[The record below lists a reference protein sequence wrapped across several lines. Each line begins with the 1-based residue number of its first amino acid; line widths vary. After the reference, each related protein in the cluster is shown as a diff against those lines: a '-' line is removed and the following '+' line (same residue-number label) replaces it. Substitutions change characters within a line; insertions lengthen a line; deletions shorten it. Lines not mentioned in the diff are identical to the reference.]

1 MAKLSP
7 GDTAP
12 AISLPD
18 QDGKTQSLADRRGKW
33 VLVYFYP
40 RDDTPGCTLEACGL
54 RDAWSD
60 FAKRNI
66 EVLGISADSV
76 KSHRKF
82 ADKFKLPF
90 TLLADES
97 KAVIRAYGSY
107 GKKKFLGR
115 EFDGILR
122 QSFLVNPKGKLAR
135 IYAKVKPAEH
145 AAEVLADVATLS
157 GGQAPAAAPAASTAK
172 KKQAKKPAPKAAK
185 TPARKPAAKAR
196 KANPRR

>member
-1 MAKLSP
+1 MPKLSL
-7 GDTAP
+7 GAAAP

-18 QDGKTQSLADRRGKW
+18 QDGKTRSLADHRGKW

-40 RDDTPGCTLEACGL
+40 RDDTPGCTIEACGV

-60 FAKRNI
+60 FARRGI
-66 EVLGISADSV
+66 EVFGISGDST

-97 KAVIRAYGSY
+97 KAVIRAYGAF
-107 GKKKFLGR
+107 GKKKFMGR

-122 QSFLVNPKGKLAR
+122 QSFLVDPKGKLAR

-145 AAEVLADVATLS
+145 AAEVLADVAALS
-157 GGQAPAAAPAASTAK
+157 GGAAPAASAAK
-172 KKQAKKPAPKAAK
+172 KKKAKKPAPKAAK

-196 KANPRR
+196 KARPRG